1 MIEVGMDP
9 EALTGAALCHSRCR
23 GTAAV
28 AGGSLHFRVL
38 SELEAATMM
47 ILEVAYGWS
56 AVTSGLSLSLA
67 ALAPLTA
74 SQALEDFETRGK
86 VKPTFESS
94 DPRHRSFW
102 PHSAWQQGR
111 ELHPGKQS
119 ADACNCVLLNRA

>member
-9 EALTGAALCHSRCR
+9 DALTGAALCHSRCR

-28 AGGSLHFRVL
+28 AGGSLHLSVL

-67 ALAPLTA
+67 ASAPLTA
-74 SQALEDFETRGK
+74 SQALEDSKRGAK
-86 VKPTFESS
+86 
-94 DPRHRSFW
+94 
-102 PHSAWQQGR
+102 
-111 ELHPGKQS
+111 
-119 ADACNCVLLNRA
+119 